1 MMEMRS
7 IVKLSTRVATIT
19 NNDCDVESIPS
30 RELERKSRSGCL
42 SASSRFFE
50 KKVKKSENNPL
61 HLLKSMV

>member
-50 KKVKKSENNPL
+50 KK
-61 HLLKSMV
+61 

>member
-1 MMEMRS
+1 MKMRG
-7 IVKLSTRVATIT
+7 IVNPSTRVATRP
-19 NNDCDVESIPS
+19 NDNCDVESITS

-61 HLLKSMV
+61 HLLRSMV